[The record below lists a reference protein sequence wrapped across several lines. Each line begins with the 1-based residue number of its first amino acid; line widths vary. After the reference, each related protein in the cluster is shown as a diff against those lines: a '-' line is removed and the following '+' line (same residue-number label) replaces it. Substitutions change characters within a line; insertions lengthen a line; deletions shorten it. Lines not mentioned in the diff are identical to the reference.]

1 MNLGFRHALA
11 GALALIAGVD
21 GAYAQVSCLPIDR
34 IDVRGVS
41 LLTAAEISEVI
52 APFEGHCLGLP
63 QINAAL
69 EAVTFSYVD
78 KGYILAR
85 AYLPEQD
92 IADRVLEISVV
103 EGKLA
108 AITFDGETRRA
119 WQNVVFPGLVGRS
132 ANLREIEQG
141 LDMIRSM
148 PAFGAEM
155 EINAG
160 AAEGETVLDIAT
172 QSERPWT
179 GRIGAS
185 NQGNPGAGQYLST
198 LDMTYDHLFGV
209 NDSWAVSLSRGV
221 ETFPFSFNDGG
232 AASHSIGLNARFPY
246 GPWQLSGAYKFSQ
259 YRTDTLGPIT
269 TIGTDG
275 WTHTLDLE
283 LTRILHRNQDSK
295 TSVTARLERRENVNR
310 IAEITIISSSRVL
323 TTARLDL
330 THERT
335 IWGGALDASV
345 GVEQGLRFLGAE
357 DANAQPAGQPDAQ
370 FTLLDF
376 SLDYS
381 RPWALESST
390 ITYTGE
396 ISGQWG
402 FDKLYGAQQFS
413 LGGLS
418 TLRGTNKSIVA
429 GNSGILWRNELA
441 WSPEITWPA
450 IYGRLQLYGAVDLG
464 YIRPEAANGVTGGEA
479 IGSAIGIRTLGG
491 TVSFDLGWHQVL
503 RTPGGGA
510 LSAGI
515 LFASVSTQF

>member
-1 MNLGFRHALA
+1 M
-11 GALALIAGVD
+11 ALISSAG
-21 GAYAQVSCLPIDR
+21 GAYAQVFCLPIDR

-41 LLTAAEISEVI
+41 LLTVSEISEAI
-52 APFEGHCLGLP
+52 APFEGRCLGLP

-92 IADRVLEISVV
+92 IADGVLEISVV

-108 AITFDGETRRA
+108 AITFDGETRRI

-148 PAFGAEM
+148 PAYDAEM

-160 AAEGETVLDIAT
+160 AAEGETVLDIVT

-179 GRIGAS
+179 ARIGAS
-185 NQGNPGAGQYLST
+185 NQGNPGAGEYLST
-198 LDMTYDHLFGV
+198 VDITYDQLFGV
-209 NDSWAVSLSRGV
+209 NDSWVLNLSRGV
-221 ETFPFSFNDGG
+221 ETYPFAFDDGG
-232 AASHSIGLNARFPY
+232 AASHSAGLNVRLPY
-246 GPWQLSGAYKFSQ
+246 GPWQLEGTYKFSN

-275 WTHTLDLE
+275 WTHTLGLE
-283 LTRILHRNQDSK
+283 LTRILHRNQNSK
-295 TSVTARLERRENVNR
+295 TSIIAGLNRRENVNR

-323 TTARLDL
+323 TTARIDL
-330 THERT
+330 EHERT
-335 IWGGALDASV
+335 LWGGKLDAAI

-357 DANAQPAGQPDAQ
+357 DASAQPAGQPDAQ

-376 SLDYS
+376 SLNYHRS
-381 RPWALESST
+381 WALENNTLS
-390 ITYTGE
+390 YTGE
-396 ISGQWG
+396 IRGQWG

-441 WSPEITWPA
+441 WSPEITLPESFG
-450 IYGRLQLYGAVDLG
+450 IIQLYGAVDLG
-464 YIRPEAANGVTGGEA
+464 YIHPEVANNVTGGEA
-479 IGSAIGIRTLGG
+479 IGSAVGVRTLGG

-503 RTPGGGA
+503 RVPNGGA
-510 LSAGI
+510 PPAGI
-515 LFASVSTQF
+515 LFASVSAHF